1 MDTMPRRVLPKSEE
15 QVEAVMKG
23 KESLMR
29 RRLVRIRVIDDIIKL
44 LIVFSL
50 VGLPIVAFSSC
61 SSAQT
66 IVDPSGNKTTEVR
79 DLESFNSV
87 ELTVR
92 GTLVIEQGDKD
103 SITIETY
110 KNLMPL
116 VTTNVSSG
124 KLTIG
129 VKEGYQVGAS
139 EGDLDFRLMAKDLN
153 SISNSSLGSITASGL
168 HTEGL
173 EIDLSSYGAV
183 IIDNLVVEGNLV
195 INSSGFGDMT
205 TDNLVV
211 TEGLQINSNRIGGV
225 TIQNLVAKE
234 ITTEITDLGIVSLS
248 GKADKQTII
257 SRGVGVYE
265 AEGLE
270 STECTVEINATTF
283 HTDSPE
289 CRVSL
294 NVSDSL
300 DVRLNGDVDVCYKG
314 NPQVTEEVSGN
325 GSVKRIE

>member
-1 MDTMPRRVLPKSEE
+1 MDTMHQRVLPRSEE

-29 RRLVRIRVIDDIIKL
+29 RRLVRVRVIDDIIKL

-61 SSAQT
+61 SSSQT
-66 IVDPSGNKTTEVR
+66 GVNSSGSIVTKTR

-87 ELTVR
+87 ELTAH

-103 SITIETY
+103 SISIETY
-110 KNLMPL
+110 ENLVPL
-116 VTTNVSSG
+116 VTTDVSSG

-129 VKEGYQVGAS
+129 FRGDYPVGDNQK
-139 EGDLDFRLMAKDLN
+139 GLNLHLTAKDLN

-168 HTEGL
+168 HADGL
-173 EIDLSSYGAV
+173 EIDLSSYGD
-183 IIDNLVVEGNLV
+183 ISIDNLVVEGNLV

-211 TEGLQINSNRIGGV
+211 TEGLQINSSRVGGV
-225 TIQNLVAKE
+225 TIQNLAASEV
-234 ITTEITDLGIVSLS
+234 TTEITDLGIVSLS
-248 GKADKQTII
+248 GKADQQTVTSDGI
-257 SRGVGVYE
+257 GVYE

-270 STECTVEINATTF
+270 SSQGTVEVNATTF
-283 HTDSPE
+283 HTESPE

-300 DVRLNGDVDVCYKG
+300 DVSLNGDVDICYKG
-314 NPQVTEEVSGN
+314 NPQVTQEVSGN
-325 GSVKRIE
+325 GSVNRIE

>member
-1 MDTMPRRVLPKSEE
+1 
-15 QVEAVMKG
+15 
-23 KESLMR
+23 MR
-29 RRLVRIRVIDDIIKL
+29 RRLVRVRVMDDIIKL
-44 LIVFSL
+44 LVVFSL

-66 IVDPSGNKTTEVR
+66 VGTPSGSIVTKTR

-129 VKEGYQVGAS
+129 FKGDYQVGDNQKELS
-139 EGDLDFRLMAKDLN
+139 LRLTAKDLN
-153 SISNSSLGSITASGL
+153 SISNSSLGSVTASGL

-173 EIDLSSYGAV
+173 EIDLTSYGD
-183 IIDNLVVEGNLV
+183 ISIDNLVVEGNLV

-225 TIQNLVAKE
+225 AIQNLVAKE
-234 ITTEITDLGIVSLS
+234 MTTKITDLGIVSLS
-248 GKADKQTII
+248 GKADKQTITR
-257 SRGVGVYE
+257 SLGHEYFQD
-265 AEGLE
+265 AGL
-270 STECTVEINATTF
+270 STW
-283 HTDSPE
+283 
-289 CRVSL
+289 
-294 NVSDSL
+294 
-300 DVRLNGDVDVCYKG
+300 
-314 NPQVTEEVSGN
+314 
-325 GSVKRIE
+325 

>member
-1 MDTMPRRVLPKSEE
+1 MRTRLVGVRVLN
-15 QVEAVMKG
+15 
-23 KESLMR
+23 
-29 RRLVRIRVIDDIIKL
+29 DIIKL
-44 LIVFSL
+44 LVIFSL

-61 SSAQT
+61 SSTDT
-66 IVDPSGNKTTEVR
+66 IVTPSGSIVTKTK
-79 DLESFNSV
+79 DLESFSSV
-87 ELTVR
+87 ELAVD

-103 SITIETY
+103 SITIQTNE
-110 KNLMPL
+110 NLMPL
-116 VTTNVSSG
+116 VTTDVSSG

-129 VKEGYQVGAS
+129 FKEGYRVGDS
-139 EGDLDFRLMAKDLN
+139 EEDLGFRLVAKGLN
-153 SISNSSLGSITASGL
+153 SISNNTRLGSITASGL

-173 EIDLSSYGAV
+173 EINLSNYGD
-183 IIDNLVVEGNLV
+183 ISMDNLVVEGNLV
-195 INSSGFGDMT
+195 INSSSFGDMT

-211 TEGLQINSNRIGGV
+211 TESLKINSNRIGGV
-225 TIQNLVAKE
+225 TIQNVVAGE

-248 GKADKQTII
+248 GKADKQTIT
-257 SRGVGVYE
+257 SSGVGLYE

-270 STECTVEINATTF
+270 SSQCTVEVNATTF

-314 NPQVTEEVSGN
+314 NPQVTQEVSGN
-325 GSVKRIE
+325 GTVKRIE